1 MALLNDSRRR
11 RAAPIVLLLIMLA
24 SVLAWPLLQA
34 AYLTASA
41 DTRTDAELAGPV
53 AIPPFS
59 SDALRALFEAD
70 QRERTGEAIDW
81 EVLRVSDAR
90 RRVVVKAWLDAGAV
104 TAPLDRFRAAM
115 LFQHGRTSDDYL
127 LAHDLARAAAEG
139 GCREA
144 RWLTAATED
153 RLLLSQGRPQRFG
166 TQFIDVGGRFELAP
180 VDPATTDAER
190 AAWDVPPLAA
200 ARAGP

>member
-1 MALLNDSRRR
+1 MTRRR
-11 RAAPIVLLLIMLA
+11 RLVAVVALLLVLSTA
-24 SVLAWPLLQA
+24 LAWPLLQSV
-34 AYLTASA
+34 YLTVSA

-53 AIPPFS
+53 ATPAFS

-70 QRERTGEAIDW
+70 QRERAGEAIDW
-81 EVLRVSDAR
+81 DRLRVSDAR
-90 RRVVVKAWLDAGAV
+90 RRVVVRAWLDAGAV

-115 LFQHGRTSDDYL
+115 LFQHGRSIDDYR

-166 TQFIDVGGRFELAP
+166 TQYVDVGGAFELAP

-200 ARAGP
+200 ARAGS